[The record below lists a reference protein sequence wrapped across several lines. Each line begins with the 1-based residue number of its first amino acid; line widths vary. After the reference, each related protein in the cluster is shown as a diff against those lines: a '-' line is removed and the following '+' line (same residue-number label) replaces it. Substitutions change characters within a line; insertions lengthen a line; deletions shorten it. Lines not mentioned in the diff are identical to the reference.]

1 MRRGGNKMIKKF
13 KTILLF
19 LIMSLMSIMCFSEED
34 IYKNKIDNRYNLL
47 IEYNDVKLV
56 PANRYE
62 PIKILDKNDNIVFT
76 FNNFNKRNGNIAK
89 TDKCVIIFDDMCIIY
104 FYGISFEDV
113 RDCYWYSYGASILQK
128 YLCKKVI
135 VEIRK

>member
-1 MRRGGNKMIKKF
+1 MRKLKK
-13 KTILLF
+13 ILLI
-19 LIMSLMSIMCFSEED
+19 LITSLMSTYVCFSEED

-47 IEYNDVKLV
+47 LEYNDVRLV

-62 PIKILDKNDNIVFT
+62 PVKILDKNDNIVFT
-76 FNNFNKRNGNIAK
+76 FNNFNNRDGNIAK

-113 RDCYWYSYGASILQK
+113 RDCYWYSYGALNQQK

-135 VEIRK
+135 VEIKK

>member
-1 MRRGGNKMIKKF
+1 MRKLKK
-13 KTILLF
+13 ILLI
-19 LIMSLMSIMCFSEED
+19 LITSLMSTYVCFSEED

-47 IEYNDVKLV
+47 LEYNDVKLV

-62 PIKILDKNDNIVFT
+62 PVKILDKNDNIVFT
-76 FNNFNKRNGNIAK
+76 FNNFNNRDGNIAK

-104 FYGISFEDV
+104 FYGISLEDV
-113 RDCYWYSYGASILQK
+113 RDCYWYSYGALNRQK

-135 VEIRK
+135 VEIKK

>member
-1 MRRGGNKMIKKF
+1 MRKF
-13 KTILLF
+13 KEILLV
-19 LIMSLMSIMCFSEED
+19 LITSLISIMCFSEEISYD
-34 IYKNKIDNRYNLL
+34 NKIDNRYNLL
-47 IEYNDVKLV
+47 LEYNDVKLV

-62 PIKILDKNDNIVFT
+62 PIKILDKNDNTVFT
-76 FNNFNKRNGNIAK
+76 FNNFNNRVGNIAK

-113 RDCYWYSYGASILQK
+113 RDCYWYSIRQK
-128 YLCKKVI
+128 YPCKKVI